1 MAKVYIQYNFFI
13 YIPMTYMK
21 HNQIDTPII
30 IGKEKVDKPFVSIWK
45 INVVFM
51 RSRKTKKQRR
61 NKLTKK
67 VVTLYC

>member
-1 MAKVYIQYNFFI
+1 MAKVYIQYNFFR

-21 HNQIDTPII
+21 HNQIVTPII
-30 IGKEKVDKPFVSIWK
+30 IGKEKVNRPFVSIWK